1 MTFFNFYNKNIFM
14 NYKKAYI
21 YEIINNINKK
31 TYVGQ
36 HKSKTE
42 KDNYFGSGT
51 VLNQAFDK
59 YGKENFSKIIL
70 EEIPLNEN
78 LQEELNK
85 KEIFWINKRKSEG
98 KAEYNISGGGQCCS
112 NPFLYKTEEE
122 KKMIYEKM
130 GKTRT
135 GISSKVAGK
144 RIKHTKKET
153 LPKEEISKK
162 FKKIN
167 REKLGKEIIVME
179 TEEVFNSTGDFMDKY
194 GVPSDT
200 SWVSKAARSNG
211 LKKAL
216 GFHICYKENYSREYN
231 QWFGKERGNISPKLG
246 KRQISDMSKSILFN
260 KTNFG
265 TKIICNETGEEFNS
279 IKECCEKLKIKHND
293 IKNFLNGKRK
303 YPIAGYTFKSNN

>member
-85 KEIFWINKRKSEG
+85 KEIFWINKRKFEG

-135 GISSKVAGK
+135 GIPSKVAGK

-179 TEEVFNSTGDFMDKY
+179 TEEAFNSA
-194 GVPSDT
+194 GV
-200 SWVSKAARSNG
+200 
-211 LKKAL
+211 L
-216 GFHICYKENYSREYN
+216 
-231 QWFGKERGNISPKLG
+231 
-246 KRQISDMSKSILFN
+246 
-260 KTNFG
+260 
-265 TKIICNETGEEFNS
+265 
-279 IKECCEKLKIKHND
+279 
-293 IKNFLNGKRK
+293 
-303 YPIAGYTFKSNN
+303 